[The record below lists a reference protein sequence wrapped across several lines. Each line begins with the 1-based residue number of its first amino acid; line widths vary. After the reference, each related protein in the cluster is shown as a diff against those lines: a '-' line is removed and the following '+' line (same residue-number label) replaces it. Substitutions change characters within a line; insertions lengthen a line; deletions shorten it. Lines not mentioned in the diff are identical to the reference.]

1 MSDALLA
8 RFDNLKTWGSG
19 GQRAPH
25 KPLLV
30 LLALGAWA
38 RGQKELK
45 FSDVVEPLTELLRR
59 FGPARK
65 VQHPEQPFWRLQ
77 RDDVWEV
84 FGVHTI
90 EMGADGGA
98 TKGSLLT
105 GGAVGRFPIDVQ
117 TALSAC
123 PELATDIARRL
134 LDAHFPSS
142 LHEDILDAVGLE
154 LEPTSA
160 GGGGR
165 DPNFRKRVLTAYEH
179 QCAVCGLQL
188 LLSGSSVA
196 LEAAHIK
203 WHQAGGPATVPN
215 GICLCVLHHKLF
227 DRGAFTV
234 APPYTILI
242 SDEIGGLAG
251 LSEHLL
257 TFHGKPLRS
266 PIRPDDAPAAAFLH
280 WHRREVFRGKA
291 RPT

>member
-1 MSDALLA
+1 MPDAIIA
-8 RFDNLKTWGSG
+8 RFDNLKVWGSG
-19 GQRAPH
+19 GKRAPH

-38 RGQKELK
+38 RGQKELR
-45 FSDVVEPLTELLRR
+45 FSEAVEPLTELLRR
-59 FGPARK
+59 FGPPAK
-65 VQHPEQPFWRLQ
+65 AYHPEYPFWRLQ

-84 FGVHTI
+84 FGIHHIATSN
-90 EMGADGGA
+90 DGGA
-98 TKGSLLT
+98 TKGAMLDAE
-105 GGAVGRFPIDVQ
+105 AVGRFTKAVHDSI
-117 TALSAC
+117 TAC
-123 PELATDIARRL
+123 PELVLDIARRL
-134 LDAHFPSS
+134 LDAHFPTS

-154 LEPTSA
+154 LEPPSA
-160 GGGGR
+160 TGGGR
-165 DPNFRKRVLTAYEH
+165 DPNFRRRVLTAYEH

-234 APPYTILI
+234 VPPCTVLV
-242 SDEIGGLAG
+242 SVEIGGLAG
-251 LSEHLL
+251 LNEHLL

-266 PIRPDDAPAAAFLH
+266 PICSDDAPAAAFLH
-280 WHRREVFRGKA
+280 WHRCEVFRGEP

>member
-1 MSDALLA
+1 MFETILA
-8 RFDNLKTWGSG
+8 RFDNLRTWGSG

-30 LLALGAWA
+30 LLALGAWE
-38 RGQKELK
+38 RGQRELK
-45 FSDVVEPLTELLRR
+45 FSEVVESLTELLRR

-84 FGVHTI
+84 FGVHEI
-90 EMGADGGA
+90 ELGADGAA
-98 TKGSLLT
+98 TKSSLLT
-105 GGAVGRFPIDVQ
+105 VGAVGRFTPDVQ
-117 TALSAC
+117 AGLTAR
-123 PELATDIARRL
+123 PELAGDVARRL
-134 LDAHFPSS
+134 LDAHFPTS

-154 LEPTSA
+154 LEAPSA
-160 GGGGR
+160 TGGGR

-203 WHQAGGPATVPN
+203 WHQAGGPGTVPN
-215 GICLCVLHHKLF
+215 GLCLCVLHHRLF

-234 APPYTILI
+234 VPPRTILI
-242 SDEIGGLAG
+242 SEEIVGLAG
-251 LSEHLL
+251 LNEHLL

-266 PIRPDDAPAAAFLH
+266 PIRSDDAPAATFLH
-280 WHRREVFRGKA
+280 WHRREVFRGEP